1 MLFRYVE
8 WALSAKSRWHR
19 GYMLLLIFVL
29 DGIMFS
35 VGAIFVFRRRG
46 RKYVY
51 FSKTMAVFFLKLYY
65 INF

>member
-8 WALSAKSRWHR
+8 RARSAKSRWHR

-35 VGAIFVFRRRG
+35 VGAIFVFRRR
-46 RKYVY
+46 RREYVY
-51 FSKTMAVFFLKLYY
+51 FSKTMAVFFLKLYFT
-65 INF
+65 NF